1 MRNVFRNLF
10 LALSAFLLTWRA
22 LPVRAADKEADLRE
36 VVENYSADRDDVL
49 REFGVPDSPARKP
62 RLEQFYRGWDER
74 LAAIPFDDLGQA
86 ARVDYILLA
95 NHIKHE
101 ERQLRLDDEA
111 EREIA
116 PLAPFLAAIA
126 ELETARRR
134 YEFVEGQSAAE
145 RLGGTGSARRHS
157 EVRSRKAAG

>member
-1 MRNVFRNLF
+1 MPPTETTSC
-10 LALSAFLLTWRA
+10 ASI
-22 LPVRAADKEADLRE
+22 
-36 VVENYSADRDDVL
+36 
-49 REFGVPDSPARKP
+49 GVPDSPARKP

-86 ARVDYILLA
+86 ARIDYLLLA
-95 NHIKHE
+95 NHIKRE
-101 ERQLRLDDEA
+101 ERQLQLDDEA

-134 YEFVEGQSAAE
+134 YEFVEGQAAAE
-145 RLGGTGSARRHS
+145 QACGVDRPRRRR
-157 EVRSRKAAG
+157 EVRSRKAAGKGGVERSAEANRWPAGRGRRQRGDANASPLV